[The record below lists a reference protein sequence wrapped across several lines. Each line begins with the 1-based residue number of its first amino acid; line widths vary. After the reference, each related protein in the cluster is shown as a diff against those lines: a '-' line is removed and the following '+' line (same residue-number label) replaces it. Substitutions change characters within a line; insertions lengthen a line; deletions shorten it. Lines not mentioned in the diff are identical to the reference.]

1 MKSDLQ
7 SKDRYF
13 FELNDLLST
22 KEWTE
27 AHLINRC
34 LFSLII
40 TAKMLKKKLTNDRI
54 T

>member
-13 FELNDLLST
+13 FELDDLLST

-27 AHLINRC
+27 ARLINRY
-34 LFSLII
+34 LFSLLI
-40 TAKMLKKKLTNDRI
+40 TAKNVEKKTY
-54 T
+54 

>member
-22 KEWTE
+22 KEWTDSTE

-40 TAKMLKKKLTNDRI
+40 TAKNVEKKTD
-54 T
+54 

>member
-13 FELNDLLST
+13 FELDDLLST

-27 AHLINRC
+27 ARLINRY
-34 LFSLII
+34 LFSLLI
-40 TAKMLKKKLTNDRI
+40 TVKNVEKKNLLTI
-54 T
+54 E

>member
-7 SKDRYF
+7 SKVDRYF

-40 TAKMLKKKLTNDRI
+40 TAKNVEKKTD
-54 T
+54 

>member
-40 TAKMLKKKLTNDRI
+40 TAKNVEKKKTD
-54 T
+54 